1 MRGLLIALGVV
12 VVLVVAAVFVVPAL
26 VPTSTIVAK
35 VESAVTGA
43 TGREFKIKG
52 PVSLSVLPSLAV
64 TADDVT
70 LAGVKGGANLL
81 HIQRLE
87 LRLAL
92 FPLLGGN
99 VEVDTFVLKQPQVA
113 LEVDKQGKGN
123 WQFAAGSQDSSGS
136 GPALN
141 GLQLGAVKIDDGTV
155 TYRDAQS
162 GASHKVEKLNLA
174 VSLKSLD
181 TPFDID
187 STFKLDGRDTSVDG
201 TVGVP
206 RALLEGG
213 PTPVKLTLKAPDMEA
228 SLDGQVT
235 MPKGQ
240 GAIKLAGALKAKA
253 GDLPATLAW
262 LTGEKPSNL
271 PVKSIDLAA
280 KLDGSTDRLAL
291 NDLALKADDITVTG
305 SAAASL
311 AGARPDLKAQ
321 IKVSTLDIDRILPPA
336 AAGGKGEAPAPAA
349 GNAAPAAAPAKGWSR
364 EPLDLSALKLADA
377 DLQVAI
383 DGIKGK
389 GVEIGA
395 TTLTAVIKDGRLNAK
410 LADTGVFG
418 GKIGGAAAVDGHG
431 EVPAINVAAR
441 IEGVQAEPLLTR
453 FADFSR
459 LSGTMAGDLSLQ
471 GSGRSQY
478 DLVKTLG
485 GNGKLVFRDGALKG
499 VNLGKLVRSV
509 TGSGGDG
516 PQQTDFAELGASFQM
531 QNGVAHTEDI
541 RMVAPLLRVEGKG
554 NVMLPEQ
561 QVDMRIVPKLVA
573 SGEGQGGKADLGGIA
588 VPILVR
594 GTFDNLSYTPDVKGI
609 AEQALKNPG
618 GIKGTV
624 DSLKGALTGQGST
637 GAAGEKKNPL
647 GGLLQGLTGGSR

>member
-12 VVLVVAAVFVVPAL
+12 VVLLVAAVFAVPAL

-35 VESAVTGA
+35 VESAVTGS
-43 TGREFKIKG
+43 TGRAFKIKG

-70 LAGVKGGANLL
+70 LAGVKGGADLL

-113 LEVDKQGKGN
+113 LEVDRQGKGN
-123 WQFAAGSQDSSGS
+123 WQFAGASQDSSGS
-136 GPALN
+136 GMALN
-141 GLQLGAVKIDDGTV
+141 GLQLGAVKIDDGTF

-187 STFKLDGRDTSVDG
+187 SNFKLDGRDASVDG

-206 RALLEGG
+206 RVLLEGG
-213 PTPVKLTLKAPDMEA
+213 PTPIKLTLKAPDTEA

-235 MPKGQ
+235 MPKGE
-240 GAIKLAGALKAKA
+240 GPIKLAGALKAKA

-262 LTGEKPSNL
+262 LTAAKPANL

-280 KLDGSTDRLAL
+280 KIDGSTDRLAL

-321 IKVSTLDIDRILPPA
+321 IKVSPLDIDRILPPA
-336 AAGGKGEAPAPAA
+336 SAASKGAAPAPAPAA
-349 GNAAPAAAPAKGWSR
+349 DNAAAAPAKGWSR

-418 GKIGGAAAVDGHG
+418 GKIGGTAAVDGHG

-471 GSGRSQY
+471 GAGKSQY

-509 TGSGGDG
+509 TGGGGDG

-541 RMVAPLLRVEGKG
+541 RMVAPLLRVDGKG

-594 GTFDNLSYTPDVKGI
+594 GSFDNLSYTPDVKGI

-624 DSLKGALTGQGST
+624 DSLKGALTGQGSGGT
-637 GAAGEKKNPL
+637 GEKKNPL
-647 GGLLQGLTGGSR
+647 GGLLQGLTGGTR